1 MSPRALLILRYLADA
16 EPVLTVLALGA
27 FLRVR
32 QQVDLPAMRDYLVV
46 RTLWALPA
54 YAILTFPRH
63 VPQAAYFWMAWG
75 GFLILLILLLR
86 VAVASLDRFFWAF
99 RGLRAL
105 RSVGLRWFVVVAMLL
120 TIPIVLPLTGAI
132 LHRQGIVAGR
142 WSLRLGGAVGLVE
155 FLAVT
160 SVLVAG
166 LRAGLSP
173 RSRMFGILAG
183 LAMEPAAD
191 VILTWFSGPGIWT
204 WNNLIRQIVT
214 DLALT
219 LWIIYFLL
227 PDRQGPMKEP
237 SERLLRWDQ
246 VARWVF
252 RDRLPSE
259 ASNADAQ
266 RTAGTKAP

>member
-160 SVLVAG
+160 SVLVVG

-237 SERLLRWDQ
+237 SESVLRWDQ
-246 VARWVF
+246 VAQWIF
-252 RDRLPSE
+252 RDRLQSE
-259 ASNADAQ
+259 RSNTDAQ
-266 RTAGTKAP
+266 RTAGTKKQ